1 MREIYGEQKILWY
14 ILRGYTLYLF
24 VWAFSPKTP
33 VLADGCFAALA
44 ISADDGGDMNAQRRL
59 RFS

>member
-1 MREIYGEQKILWY
+1 MREIYGEQNILWY

-44 ISADDGGDMNAQRRL
+44 IKGADTVGAN
-59 RFS
+59 

>member
-24 VWAFSPKTP
+24 VWVLSPKTP

-44 ISADDGGDMNAQRRL
+44 IIVTHGEDST
-59 RFS
+59 